1 MALITSAIA
10 NGGVLMEPYLVDSVT
25 NYTGTEIDKNT
36 PEEFQTLTSQEA
48 AALKDYMTSVVQY
61 GTASALSGQSYTAA
75 GKPER
80 RSTARIRKK
89 ITPGLSG

>member
-1 MALITSAIA
+1 M
-10 NGGVLMEPYLVDSVT
+10 
-25 NYTGTEIDKNT
+25 
-36 PEEFQTLTSQEA
+36 TSQEA

-75 GKPER
+75 GKTG
-80 RSTARIRKK
+80 TAEYSSDKEK